1 MAFKLAVFLMLGSIL
16 ASWGTYIYDNY
27 RFLTTTT
34 YKKIFCARSKCDHC
48 EKQLKYIN
56 LIPFFSYIFQ
66 RGKSSC
72 CNKPISRKYFYIESL
87 GILVG
92 AIMAFFDQ
100 ISVGLLISLLIFL
113 IFLDERYKEIPI
125 TLNLLI
131 IILVTISIPNIS
143 LNNYVAPLIV
153 MAFLLLIYFG
163 FLLIKKKEG
172 VGLGDIILI
181 FSISLFIGFP
191 NILYLITIASSLL
204 LLKII
209 FTQKYKEQH
218 AFGSW
223 LAGVFLTFILF
234 QEFYVF
240 EGSVTI

>member
-1 MAFKLAVFLMLGSIL
+1 M
-16 ASWGTYIYDNY
+16 
-27 RFLTTTT
+27 
-34 YKKIFCARSKCDHC
+34 
-48 EKQLKYIN
+48 
-56 LIPFFSYIFQ
+56 
-66 RGKSSC
+66 
-72 CNKPISRKYFYIESL
+72 

-100 ISVGLLISLLIFL
+100 LSVGLLISLLIFL

-125 TLNLLI
+125 TLNFLI

-143 LNNYVAPLIV
+143 LNDYVAPLIV

-172 VGLGDIILI
+172 MGLGDIILI

>member
-1 MAFKLAVFLMLGSIL
+1 M
-16 ASWGTYIYDNY
+16 
-27 RFLTTTT
+27 
-34 YKKIFCARSKCDHC
+34 
-48 EKQLKYIN
+48 
-56 LIPFFSYIFQ
+56 
-66 RGKSSC
+66 
-72 CNKPISRKYFYIESL
+72 

-172 VGLGDIILI
+172 MGLGDIILI

-209 FTQKYKEQH
+209 FLSLIH
-218 AFGSW
+218 
-223 LAGVFLTFILF
+223 I
-234 QEFYVF
+234 
-240 EGSVTI
+240 

>member
-27 RFLTTTT
+27 RFLTTTS
-34 YKKIFCARSKCDHC
+34 YKKILTARSKCDHC
-48 EKQLKYIN
+48 EKQLKLIN

-66 RGKSSC
+66 RGQSSC

-131 IILVTISIPNIS
+131 IILVTISLS
-143 LNNYVAPLIV
+143 LIH
-153 MAFLLLIYFG
+153 I
-163 FLLIKKKEG
+163 
-172 VGLGDIILI
+172 
-181 FSISLFIGFP
+181 
-191 NILYLITIASSLL
+191 
-204 LLKII
+204 
-209 FTQKYKEQH
+209 
-218 AFGSW
+218 
-223 LAGVFLTFILF
+223 
-234 QEFYVF
+234 
-240 EGSVTI
+240 

>member
-1 MAFKLAVFLMLGSIL
+1 MAFKLAVFLMLGGIL

-27 RFLTTTT
+27 RVLTTVS
-34 YKKIFCARSKCDHC
+34 YKKIFTARSKCDHC
-48 EKQLKYIN
+48 EKQLKLIN
-56 LIPFFSYIFQ
+56 LIPLFSYIFQ
-66 RGKSSC
+66 RGKASC
-72 CNKPISRKYFYIESL
+72 CNKPISRKYFFIESL
-87 GILVG
+87 GIFVG
-92 AIMAFFDQ
+92 VIMTFFDQ
-100 ISVGLLISLLIFL
+100 ISVSLLLCLLIFL

-143 LNNYVAPLIV
+143 LNSYVVPLIV
-153 MAFLLLIYFG
+153 MAFLLFIYFG

-172 VGLGDIILI
+172 IGLGDIILI

-204 LLKII
+204 ILKII

-223 LAGVFLTFILF
+223 LAGIFLIFILF

>member
-1 MAFKLAVFLMLGSIL
+1 MAFKLAVFLILGGIL

-27 RFLTTTT
+27 RILTTVS
-34 YKKIFCARSKCDHC
+34 YKKIFTARSKCDHC
-48 EKQLKYIN
+48 KKQLKLIN
-56 LIPFFSYIFQ
+56 LIPLFSYIFQ

-72 CNKPISRKYFYIESL
+72 CNKPISRKYFFIESL
-87 GILVG
+87 GIFVG
-92 AIMAFFDQ
+92 VIMTFFDQ
-100 ISVGLLISLLIFL
+100 ISVGLLLCLLIFL

-143 LNNYVAPLIV
+143 LNSYVVPLIV

-172 VGLGDIILI
+172 IGLGDIILL

-204 LLKII
+204 ILKII
-209 FTQKYKEQH
+209 YTQKYKEQH

-223 LAGVFLTFILF
+223 LAGIFLIFILF

>member
-1 MAFKLAVFLMLGSIL
+1 
-16 ASWGTYIYDNY
+16 
-27 RFLTTTT
+27 
-34 YKKIFCARSKCDHC
+34 
-48 EKQLKYIN
+48 
-56 LIPFFSYIFQ
+56 
-66 RGKSSC
+66 
-72 CNKPISRKYFYIESL
+72 
-87 GILVG
+87 
-92 AIMAFFDQ
+92 MAFFDQ

-143 LNNYVAPLIV
+143 LNNYVAPLVV

-172 VGLGDIILI
+172 MGLGDIILI

-191 NILYLITIASSLL
+191 HILYLITIASSLL

-209 FTQKYKEQH
+209 STQKYKEQH

-240 EGSVTI
+240 GGSVTI

>member
-1 MAFKLAVFLMLGSIL
+1 MAFKLAVFLMLGGIL

-27 RFLTTTT
+27 RVLTTVS
-34 YKKIFCARSKCDHC
+34 YKKIFTARSKCDHC
-48 EKQLKYIN
+48 EKQLKLIN
-56 LIPFFSYIFQ
+56 LIPLFSYIFQ
-66 RGKSSC
+66 RGKASC
-72 CNKPISRKYFYIESL
+72 CNKPISRKYFFIESL
-87 GILVG
+87 GIFVG
-92 AIMAFFDQ
+92 VIMAFFDQ
-100 ISVGLLISLLIFL
+100 ISIGLLISLLIFL

-172 VGLGDIILI
+172 MGLGDIMLI
-181 FSISLFIGFP
+181 FSISLFIGYP

>member
-1 MAFKLAVFLMLGSIL
+1 
-16 ASWGTYIYDNY
+16 
-27 RFLTTTT
+27 
-34 YKKIFCARSKCDHC
+34 
-48 EKQLKYIN
+48 
-56 LIPFFSYIFQ
+56 
-66 RGKSSC
+66 
-72 CNKPISRKYFYIESL
+72 
-87 GILVG
+87 
-92 AIMAFFDQ
+92 MAFFDQ

-172 VGLGDIILI
+172 LGLGDIILI

-191 NILYLITIASSLL
+191 NILYLITIASSMRQWLL
-204 LLKII
+204 N
-209 FTQKYKEQH
+209 KE
-218 AFGSW
+218 
-223 LAGVFLTFILF
+223 
-234 QEFYVF
+234 Y
-240 EGSVTI
+240 

>member
-1 MAFKLAVFLMLGSIL
+1 MCIRDS
-16 ASWGTYIYDNY
+16 
-27 RFLTTTT
+27 
-34 YKKIFCARSKCDHC
+34 
-48 EKQLKYIN
+48 
-56 LIPFFSYIFQ
+56 SYIFQ

-92 AIMAFFDQ
+92 VIMAFFDQ

-172 VGLGDIILI
+172 MGLGDIILI

-209 FTQKYKEQH
+209 LTQKYKEQH

-234 QEFYVF
+234 QEFYAF